1 LTTSKDVN
9 RTDAVS
15 KSKVVLPDIALD
27 SPMAY
32 KRFMNQTS
40 PEKIVHTTRKQIS
53 IIHKMCFS
61 WQCK

>member
-40 PEKIVHTTRKQIS
+40 QMKSLIPQGNRYQ
-53 IIHKMCFS
+53 
-61 WQCK
+61 